1 MFKKK
6 IKGKIIF
13 LIGLPGSG
21 KTAIGKKLKN
31 FLNKNKITSIH
42 LDGDSLRKILKN
54 YKYSTKERIKLSK
67 IYLELSLHLIRQT
80 DVVILSSVSLNKE
93 VENFYI
99 KHKKIKVFLIKKNFH
114 NLPKSKRKIRKVYK
128 KFFKHDFPNKISKI
142 IINSNLKQS
151 CDKIIKFFSK

>member
-80 DVVILSSVSLNKE
+80 DVVILSFSLG
-93 VENFYI
+93 
-99 KHKKIKVFLIKKNFH
+99 
-114 NLPKSKRKIRKVYK
+114 SR
-128 KFFKHDFPNKISKI
+128 
-142 IINSNLKQS
+142 
-151 CDKIIKFFSK
+151 